1 MSDPGIKIC
10 SSCGEAKL
18 LTKFHKAR
26 VNKQSGVI
34 TRRADC
40 ADCHNRQQAEDRRE
54 RIRTQ
59 GEPYLQQERDRV
71 HDYDARESVAE
82 ARKAADRAKHRALI
96 LLRDENPVRYEE
108 LRAKCLQDE
117 GLV

>member
-10 SSCGEAKL
+10 SKCGEAKL
-18 LTKFHKAR
+18 LTQFHKAR
-26 VNKQSGVI
+26 ENKATGIV

-40 ADCHNRQQAEDRRE
+40 AECHNRQQAEDRRE
-54 RIRTQ
+54 RIRSQ

-71 HDYDARESVAE
+71 HDYDSRESVAE
-82 ARKAADRAKHRALI
+82 ARRAMDRAKHRALI

-108 LRAKCLQDE
+108 LRHKCMNDE
-117 GLV
+117 GLM